1 MCRTPPPLHKVAL
14 PELIPL
20 ANHRR
25 PHRPVFMR
33 PLRPGELVSRI
44 DPHSKPHKIHFST
57 SCKGLNSEMIPVDK
71 DLKKKSPEP
80 VEDLTL
86 EYDKEDIEI
95 EGRKPD
101 LGEIEE
107 DASEL

>member
-1 MCRTPPPLHKVAL
+1 MCRPPPPLHKVAL
-14 PELIPL
+14 PELIPP
-20 ANHRR
+20 ANHRCA
-25 PHRPVFMR
+25 HRPVFMR
-33 PLRPGELVSRI
+33 SLRPGELVSRI
-44 DPHSKPHKIHFST
+44 DPHSKPHKIQLDSR
-57 SCKGLNSEMIPVDK
+57 KMIPVDK
-71 DLKKKSPEP
+71 ELKKKSPEP
-80 VEDLTL
+80 IEDLTS